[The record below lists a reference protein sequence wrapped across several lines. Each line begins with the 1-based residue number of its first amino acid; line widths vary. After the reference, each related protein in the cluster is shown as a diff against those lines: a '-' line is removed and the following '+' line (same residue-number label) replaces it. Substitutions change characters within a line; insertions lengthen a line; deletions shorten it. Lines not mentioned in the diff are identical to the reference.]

1 MIPMKR
7 TITAALISLT
17 LAVTSVTATATPAQ
31 AGQNDVAKALIG
43 IAALYAISEAVRSNR
58 SSRQVS
64 RQVSRAPVRQV
75 RPVIRPGRQIGKYN
89 HWTLPRKCVTRINTR
104 RGAQNFLG
112 QRCLRKNLKR
122 AKMLPATCLR
132 EVRSRGNWRKMYKAR
147 CLRNNGYRMEA
158 RY

>member
-1 MIPMKR
+1 MKR

-64 RQVSRAPVRQV
+64 RAPVRQV
-75 RPVIRPGRQIGKYN
+75 RPVIRPVRQIGKYN
-89 HWTLPRKCVTRINTR
+89 HWTLPRKCVTRISTR
-104 RGAQNFLG
+104 RGMQNFLG

-122 AKMLPATCLR
+122 AKMLPVTCLR